1 MEVLTIYQT
10 HVMSIVNVDFSVSR
24 SSGAVCKGDKS
35 KKFGINQQ
43 ITFLR
48 YTLHFEF
55 YDEKGTS

>member
-1 MEVLTIYQT
+1 
-10 HVMSIVNVDFSVSR
+10 MSIVNVDFSVSR